1 MAEGEKVVIEIP
13 PEEAVRLFTKEK
25 KRSERHFA
33 KGVLKAVGMGFIGFL
48 TGYWFGTAIN
58 GTAGTTVISPVYIG
72 LGVFATIFS
81 WIMADAFSED
91 L

>member
-1 MAEGEKVVIEIP
+1 MVEGEKVVIELP
-13 PEEAVRLFTKEK
+13 PEDAVKLLKGEK
-25 KRSERHFA
+25 KRAERHFV
-33 KGVLKAVGMGFIGFL
+33 KGVLKAVGMGSIGFL

-58 GTAGTTVISPVYIG
+58 GTAGTTVLSPVYIG

-81 WIMADAFSED
+81 WVMSDAFSED

>member
-1 MAEGEKVVIEIP
+1 MADEEKVVIEIP
-13 PEEAVRLFTKEK
+13 PEEAVRLMSK
-25 KRSERHFA
+25 KGKRAERHFV
-33 KGVLKAVGMGFIGFL
+33 KGVLKAVGMGSIGFL

-58 GTAGTTVISPVYIG
+58 GTAGTTVLSPVYIG

-81 WIMADAFSED
+81 WVMADAFSED